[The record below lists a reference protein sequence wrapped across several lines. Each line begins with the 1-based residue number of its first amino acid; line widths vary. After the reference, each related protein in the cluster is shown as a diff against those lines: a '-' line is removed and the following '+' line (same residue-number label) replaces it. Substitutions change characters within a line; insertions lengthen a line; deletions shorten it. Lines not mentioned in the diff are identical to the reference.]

1 MALHRN
7 HDFNNNSKHIR
18 LIIWIITRQR
28 NFILNVQD
36 LCIKVFKRKTQK
48 EVTSFSCEIW
58 CCLIIPF
65 IRHMLSFFI
74 NSHHW
79 LHQTYQKNFDSS
91 FLNTKCRFYRD
102 NQYSIFALCT
112 LTARTKPI
120 SKDRSKIMCL
130 KM

>member
-1 MALHRN
+1 MLIYMYICIYIRIKRANKKFIIDVIGITVFILIFLFENFALHRN

-36 LCIKVFKRKTQK
+36 LCIKLFKRKTQK

-65 IRHMLSFFI
+65 IRHMLSFYKFTPLATS
-74 NSHHW
+74 NV
-79 LHQTYQKNFDSS
+79 
-91 FLNTKCRFYRD
+91 
-102 NQYSIFALCT
+102 
-112 LTARTKPI
+112 
-120 SKDRSKIMCL
+120 SKEF
-130 KM
+130 